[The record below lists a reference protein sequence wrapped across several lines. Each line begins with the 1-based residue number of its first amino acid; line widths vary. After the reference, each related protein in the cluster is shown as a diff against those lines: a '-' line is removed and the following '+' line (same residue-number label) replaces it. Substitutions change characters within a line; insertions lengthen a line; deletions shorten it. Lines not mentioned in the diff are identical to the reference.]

1 MSIVD
6 RQRRPDRDREMSDAN
21 ISTTE
26 RAIGPDP
33 LAPDAR
39 DRVRAMAEFTARGKA
54 FRFPK
59 GQSGNPMGGRGSVTR
74 AANSPREASPEMMA
88 GLIDLA
94 KNAVDERVRSV
105 CLIAVL
111 DRAGVRPIDYDPAED
126 AAARQPKF
134 DPSLATQRRRQRTS
148 APKTTSA
155 QSNDVGIYRHR
166 SMCGNNCESSTQTC

>member
-6 RQRRPDRDREMSDAN
+6 PQRRPDRDREMSDAN

-59 GQSGNPMGGRGSVTR
+59 GQSGNP
-74 AANSPREASPEMMA
+74 
-88 GLIDLA
+88 
-94 KNAVDERVRSV
+94 
-105 CLIAVL
+105 
-111 DRAGVRPIDYDPAED
+111 
-126 AAARQPKF
+126 
-134 DPSLATQRRRQRTS
+134 
-148 APKTTSA
+148 
-155 QSNDVGIYRHR
+155 
-166 SMCGNNCESSTQTC
+166 

>member
-1 MSIVD
+1 MQTSA
-6 RQRRPDRDREMSDAN
+6 RPK
-21 ISTTE
+21 E
-26 RAIGPDP
+26 RLVLIPWLPMHGP
-33 LAPDAR
+33 AGWRAR
-39 DRVRAMAEFTARGKA
+39 SSRLEER
-54 FRFPK
+54 P
-59 GQSGNPMGGRGSVTR
+59 SGSQKDGAATRMGSRGSVTR

-155 QSNDVGIYRHR
+155 QSNDVAIYRHR
-166 SMCGNNCESSTQTC
+166 SDE